1 MYGEKHDQNKMKLKL
16 TYVTYL
22 GYVISEKM
30 LSVDQ
35 QKLKAI
41 HEMPTHTDKARV
53 QK

>member
-41 HEMPTHTDKARV
+41 HEMPTHTDKAGV